1 MPIVIE
7 ELASGITKVV
17 LSGLIDIAGA
27 AEIDEPMSRVGSD
40 SRAVIVDLAGVDF
53 IASLGL
59 RSLVL
64 GGKAIMKKRGMM
76 VLLAPRPA
84 VENVITVSNIQALF
98 PICRDEAAAI
108 AAVTP
113 ALA

>member
-7 ELASGITKVV
+7 ELAGGITKVV

-27 AEIDEPMSRVGSD
+27 AEIDTPMGNVGET
-40 SRAVIVDLAGVDF
+40 SRAVIVDLSGVDF

-64 GGKAIMKKRGMM
+64 GGKAVMRKRGMM
-76 VLLAPRPA
+76 VLFAPRPA
-84 VENVITVSNIQALF
+84 VENVITVSNLHALF
-98 PICRDEAAAI
+98 PIFHDEAAAI
-108 AAVTP
+108 AAVTSN
-113 ALA
+113 LA